1 MNTWRKEFVRDEYK
15 KIHDKLETGVLMG
28 EPVNMDSLEELV
40 LCAYIAGKQ
49 EADHE
54 AYKSISFFQ
63 EMLGLKNRIK

>member
-15 KIHDKLETGVLMG
+15 KIHDKLEIAVLMG
-28 EPVNMDSLEELV
+28 EPINMDSLEELV
-40 LCAYIAGKQ
+40 LCAYIMGKQ
-49 EADHE
+49 EADYE